1 MKVSVL
7 MGGAS
12 AEREVSI
19 KTGSAVIK
27 ACKEL
32 GYTATPIEF
41 YDDYKSLLSNWNAKD
56 VSISEIWNSEY
67 YKTFR
72 TKHLNGQRS
81 EYEPCKR
88 CISA

>member
-1 MKVSVL
+1 MKVSVI

-41 YDDYKSLLSNWNAKD
+41 YDDYISLLTEIKLSDIVFNALHGTTGEDGTIQSWLEKYN
-56 VSISEIWNSEY
+56 ISY
-67 YKTFR
+67 TR
-72 TKHLNGQRS
+72 
-81 EYEPCKR
+81 
-88 CISA
+88 